1 MKVISVVNT
10 KGGTGKSTIA
20 TNVATALAEENN
32 KVLLIDTD
40 KKQESALAFSQIR
53 NENPELADISAIAV
67 PVKSL
72 YKDIKNYSNFEYIV
86 IDAGAG
92 DNDLVRSAIF
102 CSSYGMLLIPIQPA
116 AYDVWATEDTL
127 KLLDSCREML
137 PGYDNNYM
145 LLNRLSANSRMR
157 FQGEARE
164 YIKEL
169 CEKYDVKI
177 MNTELYDRIAYKEAI
192 CHGMNVIEYSHFKK
206 DAEKAAIEMKLLVSE
221 IKRNLD

>member
-86 IDAGAG
+86 IDA
-92 DNDLVRSAIF
+92 
-102 CSSYGMLLIPIQPA
+102 
-116 AYDVWATEDTL
+116 
-127 KLLDSCREML
+127 
-137 PGYDNNYM
+137 
-145 LLNRLSANSRMR
+145 
-157 FQGEARE
+157 
-164 YIKEL
+164 
-169 CEKYDVKI
+169 
-177 MNTELYDRIAYKEAI
+177 
-192 CHGMNVIEYSHFKK
+192 
-206 DAEKAAIEMKLLVSE
+206 
-221 IKRNLD
+221 